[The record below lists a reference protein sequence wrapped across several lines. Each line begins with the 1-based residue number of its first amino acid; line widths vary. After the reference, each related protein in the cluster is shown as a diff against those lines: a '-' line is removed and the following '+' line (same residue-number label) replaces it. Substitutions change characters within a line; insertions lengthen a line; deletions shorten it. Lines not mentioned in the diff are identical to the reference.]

1 MSQPLPHT
9 ELDADSNDQEM
20 LDEALEESFP
30 ASDPISPG
38 GHSDPVYPE
47 PTQAEQA
54 AEDQAT
60 EDEEN
65 LPPPAGEGTP
75 V

>member
-1 MSQPLPHT
+1 MTQPHT

-38 GHSDPVYPE
+38 GHSEPVQPE

-54 AEDQAT
+54 EAAQ

-65 LPPPAGEGTP
+65 LPSPPGEGTP

>member
-1 MSQPLPHT
+1 MANVSQPHT
-9 ELDADSNDQEM
+9 ELDADSNEQEM

-38 GHSDPVYPE
+38 GHSEPVYPE

-54 AEDQAT
+54 AEDP
-60 EDEEN
+60 EN
-65 LPPPAGEGTP
+65 PPPPPGEGTP